1 MYAIYRKSDDT
12 YLGTVMNAKNK
23 YQAERIAIVKYG
35 TEVYIKEVK

>member
-12 YLGTVMNAKNK
+12 YLGTVMNAKDM

-35 TEVYIKEVK
+35 CDVYLRIV

>member
-12 YLGTVMNAKNK
+12 YLGTVMNTKDE

-35 TEVYIKEVK
+35 AEVYIREVK